1 MFCFTFVLSFGM
13 LVCHRFRLKLFISRL
28 LLVYTILRGLGS
40 DDYTMIKVRQYL
52 MFNRSSVISDLH
64 LADTDFISSPLK
76 TSLSRLI
83 PSFVSPIHKS
93 DFTSWPFDSWLSSL
107 KSSSQIVGNYHVV
120 CWLSFCFVI
129 YY

>member
-1 MFCFTFVLSFGM
+1 MFCFRFVLSFGM
-13 LVCHRFRLKLFISRL
+13 LVCHRFRLKHFIGRL

-83 PSFVSPIHKS
+83 PPFVSPVHKS
-93 DFTSWPFDSWLSSL
+93 DLTSCPFDSWLSSP
-107 KSSSQIVGNYHVV
+107 QIFFANRR
-120 CWLSFCFVI
+120 
-129 YY
+129 

>member
-1 MFCFTFVLSFGM
+1 M
-13 LVCHRFRLKLFISRL
+13 
-28 LLVYTILRGLGS
+28 
-40 DDYTMIKVRQYL
+40 KVRQYL

-64 LADTDFISSPLK
+64 LADTDFISSSLK

-83 PSFVSPIHKS
+83 PSFVSPVHKS
-93 DFTSWPFDSWLSSL
+93 DLTSWPLDSWLSSL
-107 KSSSQIVGNYHVV
+107 KSSSQIVDNYHMV